1 MQVLVLLQLV
11 VLCFHWSRCEA
22 QDVFKYGQPS
32 EAVFTPEGRLRGV
45 RDREEKDFVIGG
57 LFPIHSDSEGQCGEV
72 RQERGLER
80 MEAMLFTLDK
90 INADPTLL
98 PGLELGYDVR
108 DTCNSETVG
117 LDETIDLIITGSE
130 LNIESC
136 ESAAAGNV
144 SSRAVPTSGIVGAAS
159 SRVSVPVA
167 SLGRLFRTP
176 QVSYASSSALLS
188 DRTRYGYFYR
198 TVPPDDLQARAM
210 VDILL
215 HFNWTYVSVIF
226 SQDTYGQPGIEEF
239 QKEAD
244 QRNICID
251 VERGIPPVFSD
262 EEYDQL
268 VQELVDSRAG
278 DSTGA
283 AVVIVFA
290 NQETVREVL
299 TRINNSPARRRFVW
313 IASDAWARSIDLV
326 HNFNDTA
333 AGLFGVAPLTEE
345 SLEFHSYFSQLNI
358 NSNIR
363 NKWFPDFF
371 AAYANCTLKVDCVNS
386 SNVTSFS
393 RYQQGNFIPLV
404 IDAMYTFAHILHNFL
419 VENCNATDTAPFVW
433 FRDNRTCLGQSRQ
446 LNGSALLEYLTTVNF
461 TSPTNNS
468 IAFDDF
474 GNVAGMYEILNY
486 QAVQSSS
493 GELSYQFETVGTWDS
508 MNVNTSDVKALQL
521 LEVEFQ
527 FGLEEDDSIKTSP
540 PSSHCGLCQPGEYIR
555 PVPGCCSFCD
565 PCVGQNYSDHHL
577 ATECSDCMSV
587 GSRERWGNN
596 PFSGSN
602 SCVVIPEVFVSYSDP
617 WAIPSLVIACIGIA
631 CAVATGVIFG
641 RYWKTPVVKS
651 SGREQMVLLLIGI
664 FCSFLLAFFYLA
676 PPSIPICLIQRL
688 GLWFCYSLMFGALTV
703 KVIRV
708 ARIFY
713 GVKRK
718 VTKRP
723 RLVAPGYQIA
733 FTCAIVAGQMVIVII
748 SLIIIH
754 PETDRTVRLDQD
766 SERQLGLPEVVV
778 TCAEE
783 HIAMIVLSL
792 LYESV
797 LIVVS
802 TVLGVLSFKYPAN
815 FNEAK
820 YISFCTFAL
829 LIVWVG
835 LIPAYFVTQSQQ
847 EVQNAAVSIFVSLSA
862 YAMLVFIFG
871 PKLFIILFQ
880 PKKNVPQFTTQQ
892 TRNSLNGPGTGSGAK
907 SINCKDGKQ
916 EKVGEEGEGRSCR
929 GICREPTRE
938 VASLAR

>member
-1 MQVLVLLQLV
+1 MQVLVLLHLV
-11 VLCFHWSRCEA
+11 VVCFVGSRCEA
-22 QDVFKYGQPS
+22 QDVFKYDQPS
-32 EAVFTPEGRLRGV
+32 EAVLAPDETIRGV

-80 MEAMLFTLDK
+80 MEAMLFALDK
-90 INADPTLL
+90 INADPALL

-130 LNIESC
+130 LNLESC

-144 SSRAVPTSGIVGAAS
+144 SSTTVPTSGIVGAAS

-167 SLGRLFRTP
+167 SLARLFRTP

-188 DRTRYGYFYR
+188 DRTRYGYFHR

-239 QKEAD
+239 QKEAA
-244 QRNICID
+244 QRGICID
-251 VERGIPPVFSD
+251 LERGIPPVFSD

-268 VQELVDSRAG
+268 VQELVDSRAAG

-299 TRINNSPARRRFVW
+299 TRINDLPARRRFVW

-333 AGLFGVAPLTEE
+333 AGLFGVAPLTKE
-345 SLEFHSYFSQLNI
+345 SLEFQTYFSQLTI

-363 NKWFPDFF
+363 NHWFPEFF
-371 AAYANCTLKVDCVNS
+371 AAYANCTLDVDCVNS
-386 SNVTSFS
+386 SSVTSFS

-404 IDAMYTFAHILHNFL
+404 IDATYTFAHVLHNFL
-419 VENCNATDTAPFVW
+419 VDNCNATDTAPFLW

-446 LNGSALLEYLTTVNF
+446 LNGSALLEYLMTVNF

-468 IAFDDF
+468 IAFDEF

-493 GELSYQFETVGTWDS
+493 GELSYRFETVGTWDS
-508 MNVNTSDVKALQL
+508 MNVNTSNAKALQL
-521 LEVEFQ
+521 QEVEFQ
-527 FGLEEDDSIKTSP
+527 FGLEEDNSIKTSP

-555 PVPGCCSFCD
+555 PVPGSCCSLCE
-565 PCVGQNYSDHHL
+565 PCVGQNYSDHYL
-577 ATECSDCMSV
+577 STECSDCMSV

-617 WAIPSLVIACIGIA
+617 WAIPSLVIACIGIV
-631 CAVATGVIFG
+631 CVVATAIIFG
-641 RYWKTPVVKS
+641 LYWKTPVVKS

-664 FCSFLLAFFYLA
+664 SCSFLLAFFYLA
-676 PPSIPICLIQRL
+676 PPSIPICLLQRL

-708 ARIFY
+708 ARFFY
-713 GVKRK
+713 GMKHNLMQ
-718 VTKRP
+718 RP
-723 RLVAPGYQIA
+723 RLATPGYQIA
-733 FTCAIVAGQMVIVII
+733 FTCAIVAGQMVVVII

-754 PETDRTVRLDQD
+754 PETDRKIRLDQH
-766 SERQLGLPEVVV
+766 SVGLPQVVV
-778 TCAEE
+778 TCTEE

-802 TVLGVLSFKYPAN
+802 TVVGVLSFKFPAN

-847 EVQNAAVSIFVSLSA
+847 EVQDAVVSIFVSLSA
-862 YAMLVFIFG
+862 FAMLIFIFG
-871 PKLFIILFQ
+871 PKHFIILFQ
-880 PKKNVPQFTTQQ
+880 PDKNVHTT
-892 TRNSLNGPGTGSGAK
+892 TSRCMRSNNDGLGTESGVK
-907 SINCKDGKQ
+907 STNKKGKQ
-916 EKVGEEGEGRSCR
+916 EEVSEEGKGRVLSSMIGAQPER
-929 GICREPTRE
+929 KL
-938 VASLAR
+938 V

>member
-1 MQVLVLLQLV
+1 MQVLVLLHLV
-11 VLCFHWSRCEA
+11 VVCFVGSRCEA
-22 QDVFKYGQPS
+22 QDVFKYDQPS
-32 EAVFTPEGRLRGV
+32 EVVLAPEERIRGV

-57 LFPIHSDSEGQCGEV
+57 LFPIHSDSEGQCGEI

-80 MEAMLFTLDK
+80 MEAMLFALDK
-90 INADPTLL
+90 INADPALL

-117 LDETIDLIITGSE
+117 LDETLDLLITGSE
-130 LNIESC
+130 HKIESC
-136 ESAAAGNV
+136 ESAASRNV
-144 SSRAVPTSGIVGAAS
+144 SNLSVPTSGIVGAAS

-167 SLGRLFRTP
+167 SLGRLFYTP
-176 QVSYASSSALLS
+176 QVSYASSSAPLS
-188 DRTRYGYFYR
+188 DRTRYEYFYR
-198 TVPPDDLQARAM
+198 TLPPDDLQARAM

-239 QKEAD
+239 QKEAAL
-244 QRNICID
+244 RGICID
-251 VERGIPPVFSD
+251 MERGIPPVFSD

-268 VQELVDSRAG
+268 VQELVDSRAAG

-299 TRINNSPARRRFVW
+299 TRINSSPARRKFVW

-326 HNFNDTA
+326 HKFNDTA
-333 AGLFGVAPLTEE
+333 AGLFGVAPHTKE
-345 SLEFHSYFSQLNI
+345 SLEFQTYFSQLTVNR
-358 NSNIR
+358 NIR
-363 NKWFPDFF
+363 NHWFPEFF
-371 AAYANCTLKVDCVNS
+371 AAYANCTLNVDCVNS

-404 IDAMYTFAHILHNFL
+404 IDATYTFAHVLHNFL
-419 VENCNATDTAPFVW
+419 VDNCNATDTAPFLW
-433 FRDNRTCLGQSRQ
+433 FRDNHTCLGQSRQ
-446 LNGSALLEYLTTVNF
+446 LNSSALLEYLMTVNF

-468 IAFDDF
+468 IAFDEF

-493 GELSYQFETVGTWDS
+493 GELIYQFETVGTWDS
-508 MNVNTSDVKALQL
+508 MNVNTSNAKALQL
-521 LEVEFQ
+521 QEVEFQ

-555 PVPGCCSFCD
+555 PVSGSCCSLCE
-565 PCVGQNYSDHHL
+565 PCVGQSYSDHHL

-587 GSRERWGNN
+587 GGRERWGNN

-602 SCVVIPEVFVSYSDP
+602 SCVVIPEVFVRYSDP
-617 WAIPSLVIACIGIA
+617 WAIPSLVIACIGIV
-631 CAVATGVIFG
+631 CVVATAIIYGL
-641 RYWKTPVVKS
+641 YWKTPVVKS
-651 SGREQMVLLLIGI
+651 SGRDQMILLLIGI
-664 FCSFLLAFFYLA
+664 SCSFLLAFFYLA
-676 PPSIPICLIQRL
+676 PPSIPICLLQRL
-688 GLWFCYSLMFGALTV
+688 GLWCCYSLMFGALAI

-713 GVKRK
+713 GVMRK
-718 VTKRP
+718 ITYRP
-723 RLVAPGYQIA
+723 RLLASGYQIA
-733 FTCAIVAGQMVIVII
+733 FACAIVAGQMVVVII

-754 PETDRTVRLDQD
+754 PETHRKIRHDQD
-766 SERQLGLPEVVV
+766 SEQQLGLPEVVV

-802 TVLGVLSFKYPAN
+802 TVVGVLSFKFPAN

-847 EVQNAAVSIFVSLSA
+847 EVQDAVISIFVSLSA
-862 YAMLVFIFG
+862 FAVLIFIFG

-880 PKKNVPQFTTQQ
+880 PDKNVHRSTSQQ
-892 TRNSLNGPGTGSGAK
+892 TRSNIKWLGTGSGSGSK
-907 SINCKDGKQ
+907 
-916 EKVGEEGEGRSCR
+916 
-929 GICREPTRE
+929 
-938 VASLAR
+938 